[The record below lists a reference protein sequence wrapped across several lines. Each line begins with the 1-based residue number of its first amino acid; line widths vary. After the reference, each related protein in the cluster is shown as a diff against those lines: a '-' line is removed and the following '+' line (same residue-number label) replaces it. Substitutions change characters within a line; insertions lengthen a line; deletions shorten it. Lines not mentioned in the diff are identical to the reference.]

1 MARSRQTMPKPA
13 TAHRSAA
20 AQCRAPATASGARLV
35 AQARRLAA
43 WMPAQAQGLEDEEP
57 LQGQGLEE
65 EELLQGQ
72 GLDDEELLQGQELD
86 DEEPLQA
93 KAAEGGLPPALQA
106 GIAQLSDEDLSDV
119 QVHAGS
125 ARPAE
130 LGALAYAQGNDIHL
144 GPGQDRH
151 LPHEAWH
158 LVQQRQGRVR
168 PTAQAAGMPVND
180 DPALE
185 HEADVMGARAAD
197 PALQR

>member
-20 AQCRAPATASGARLV
+20 AQCRAPASASGARQV

-57 LQGQGLEE
+57 LQGQGLE
-65 EELLQGQ
+65 
-72 GLDDEELLQGQELD
+72 

-93 KAAEGGLPPALQA
+93 KAAEGGLPPTLQA

-125 ARPAE
+125 ARPAA

-144 GPGQDRH
+144 GPGQDQH

-168 PTAQAAGMPVND
+168 PTTQAAGMPVND

-185 HEADVMGARAAD
+185 HEADVMGARASD
-197 PALQR
+197 PRLQR

>member
-72 GLDDEELLQGQELD
+72 GLDE
-86 DEEPLQA
+86 EEPLQA